1 MQALERIDFSNNWLT
16 LVYVLGLFLL
26 VVLKMLNHQ
35 KLFEYSRAFFLKGF
49 IEKKVEE
56 RGSFFNGFNIILFL
70 FSVVVYALFFT
81 HLATYFFTEMEF
93 NIQLYLKITALVFG
107 YFTVFISLD
116 AILCNLFEI
125 RAELVQLIAAKLGY
139 LYTIALLLFPFLLF
153 TSYSFLTIYALLI
166 VFSVLFMLSVVLTFI
181 NNKNLIINKLFYFI
195 LYLCALEIAP
205 LLIIY
210 KITV

>member
-1 MQALERIDFSNNWLT
+1 MQAIERIEFSNNWLT
-16 LVYVLGLFLL
+16 LVYLFGLLLL

-35 KLFEYSRAFFLKGF
+35 KLFEHSRAFFLKGF

-56 RGSFFNGFNIILFL
+56 RTSFFTIFNLVLYVFSIL
-70 FSVVVYALFFT
+70 VYALFFT
-81 HLATYFFTEMEF
+81 YLITFFFPEVEQ
-93 NIQLYLKITALVFG
+93 NIQFYLRTLTLVFSFFSAFIILD
-107 YFTVFISLD
+107 FTI
-116 AILCNLFEI
+116 CHLFEI
-125 RAELVQLIAAKLGY
+125 KTELALFIAAKRRY
-139 LYTIALLLFPFLLF
+139 SYNIALLLFPFLIVTTYSFFNIYVLF
-153 TSYSFLTIYALLI
+153 TVFIVLFTLSIVLTI
-166 VFSVLFMLSVVLTFI
+166 I

>member
-1 MQALERIDFSNNWLT
+1 MQAIERIDFSNNWLT
-16 LVYVLGLFLL
+16 LVFILGLLLL
-26 VVLKMLNHQ
+26 VVLKTLNQQ

-56 RGSFFNGFNIILFL
+56 RASFFNGFNIILFL
-70 FSVVVYALFFT
+70 FSVLVYALLFTLSTVFF
-81 HLATYFFTEMEF
+81 FPETEL
-93 NIQLYLKITALVFG
+93 NIQLYLKITAFVFS
-107 YFTVFISLD
+107 YFTVFIALDFSLCH
-116 AILCNLFEI
+116 LLEI
-125 RAELVQLIAAKLGY
+125 RTELAHLIAAKWGY
-139 LYTIALLLFPFLLF
+139 SYNIALFLFPILIF
-153 TSYSFLTIYALLI
+153 TTYSFLTVYALLT
-166 VFSVLFMLSVVLTFI
+166 VFVILFTLSIVLTFI

>member
-1 MQALERIDFSNNWLT
+1 MQALERIEFSNNWLT
-16 LVYVLGLFLL
+16 LVFVFGLILL

-56 RGSFFNGFNIILFL
+56 RVSFFSGFNIVLFV
-70 FSVVVYALFFT
+70 FSVLGHALFFSY
-81 HLATYFFTEMEF
+81 LADFFIPKTELSF
-93 NIQLYLKITALVFG
+93 QLYSKITALVFG
-107 YFTVFISLD
+107 YFTMFLVLEL
-116 AILCNLFEI
+116 ALCHLLEI
-125 RAELVQLIAAKLGY
+125 RSELAHFIAAKLGY
-139 LYTIALLLFPFLLF
+139 SYTTALFLFPFLILV
-153 TSYSFLTIYALLI
+153 TYSFLNIYILLSVFII
-166 VFSVLFMLSVVLTFI
+166 VFTLSFVLAFI

-195 LYLCALEIAP
+195 LYICALEIAP